1 MNNEIKRATETT
13 PAAEAEVVTAPEAA
27 AEAMAGTAVA
37 DADTTAGETDVA
49 EDEDEGRERH
59 GISELPP
66 EVRERRERALA
77 QVRKFGDPVLRS
89 KARPID
95 RFDDELR
102 REAEWMTTV
111 MDDGFGVGLAATQV
125 GVMHRMLVYRVDS
138 EAPVG
143 VLVNPKVEWSSRDQ
157 ETEVE
162 GCLSLP
168 TVQVD
173 VERPIYARV
182 TAQDLNGEPFEIE
195 ASGLEARVL
204 QHEINHLDGVLILDL
219 ASREQRKQ
227 AMRSLREWQ
236 AAGGR

>member
-1 MNNEIKRATETT
+1 MNEKTESMDDATL
-13 PAAEAEVVTAPEAA
+13 AAVTDEVAAQDDAVEAT
-27 AEAMAGTAVA
+27 AGTAVA
-37 DADTTAGETDVA
+37 DAETDVA
-49 EDEDEGRERH
+49 AGAGEDVGEVRH
-59 GISELPP
+59 HVSELPP

-102 REAEWMTTV
+102 KEAEWMAGI

-125 GVMHRMLVYRVDS
+125 GVMHRMLVYRVDTD
-138 EAPVG
+138 APLH
-143 VLVNPKVEWSSRDQ
+143 VLVNPKVEWTSREA
-157 ETEVE
+157 ETESE

-173 VERPIYARV
+173 VERSVYARV
-182 TAQDLNGEPFEIE
+182 TAQDLDGESFEIE
-195 ASGLEARVL
+195 ASGLEARVIL
-204 QHEINHLDGVLILDL
+204 HEIDHLDGVLILDL
-219 ASREQRKQ
+219 TSREQRKQ

>member
-1 MNNEIKRATETT
+1 MNEKTESADETT
-13 PAAEAEVVTAPEAA
+13 LAAVTGEATAQDAAVAA
-27 AEAMAGTAVA
+27 AAGTVVA
-37 DADTTAGETDVA
+37 DADTEATADTDKDTGEV
-49 EDEDEGRERH
+49 RH
-59 GISELPP
+59 HVSELPP

-89 KARPID
+89 KARPIE

-102 REAEWMTTV
+102 KEAEWMAEV

-125 GVMHRMLVYRVDS
+125 GVMHRMLVYRVDTDG
-138 EAPVG
+138 PLG
-143 VLVNPKVEWSSRDQ
+143 VLVNPKVEWASREE
-157 ETEVE
+157 ETEIE

-168 TVQVD
+168 TVQVE
-173 VERPIYARV
+173 VERPVYARV
-182 TAQDLNGEPFEIE
+182 SAQDLSGEPFEIE

-219 ASREQRKQ
+219 TSREQRKQ